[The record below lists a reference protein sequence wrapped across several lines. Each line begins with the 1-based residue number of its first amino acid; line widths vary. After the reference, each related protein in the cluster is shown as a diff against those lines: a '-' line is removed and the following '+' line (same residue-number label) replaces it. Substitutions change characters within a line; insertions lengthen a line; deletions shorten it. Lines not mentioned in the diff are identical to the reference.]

1 MRKLLL
7 LIFTVFACQL
17 AKARDITPNEALQQA
32 KHFLQNKASH
42 GGKGQHAPSV
52 APQLSLAGTVKD
64 LYVFN
69 TTDNQGYVIVSN
81 DDIATP
87 ILGYSDTGSLDLQN
101 IPDNMRAWLQGYADE
116 IAWAKQHPSA
126 ATPKGKRAQR
136 VAAAVKTPIAP
147 LVQTTWDQGTPYNNL
162 CPEYISGQRAATGCV
177 ATAMAQC
184 MYYTE
189 MRVGSTTT
197 YTTAKIPSY
206 TTASY
211 SISVPAINSGTAIDW
226 SNMINDYSSSYT
238 SSQATAVAQL
248 MYYCGVS
255 VQMDYGPSSGAQTY
269 SVANALKNY
278 FGYDETTTYVDRSAY
293 SYSNWLE
300 LIYHELSQGR
310 PVCYGGQSSGGG
322 HEFVCDGYQ
331 GEDYFHINWGWGGM
345 SDNYFKLSALD
356 PDAQGIGGSSSSDG
370 YHYGQDAIIGIQK
383 VGEGG
388 TVLNVSKQG
397 LHYLELNS
405 ISIDKSS
412 ITGGET
418 IEITMNITN
427 NGDGAGGGDDF
438 DGDIWLQDQETGRWL
453 IGKTFFI
460 ANGDTKVCKISYT
473 PQNETA
479 TYTIAGIYLQN
490 DGYYYY
496 VYNTSG
502 FTVSLDVTANS
513 TATTDN
519 VTLTT
524 TPYAPDNYEY
534 VDSKDCFYGTTLKGY
549 VVVSNSSSNTYSGYY
564 EWGLFDDSGLL
575 AFGAD
580 KITVPAGGS
589 TNVEYEIKDL
599 TPNESYILACTYIKN
614 SAWTNWAGLAGLTCK
629 SGIITTDAS
638 GNTTVANP
646 SSSYT
651 VPVTAT
657 SVDLT
662 GCGVTS
668 VTKNSNPNCLF
679 IFGSSDAVPSGLT
692 NIITNDGSG
701 NYTAG
706 SITLTDGNNFY
717 SPVEFTATNIEFTY
731 NNTKQADGTGG
742 WNSIILPFD
751 VTKVTAYGEEIDWFH
766 SASDTGNNKR
776 FWVKKFSS
784 DAANT
789 VNFAYTDQMEANTP
803 YIIALPGNHWGA
815 TYDLSGKT
823 IKFIGENA
831 TVSASNVSTSVT
843 GSNYRFMGNTQ
854 AVTTENIYCLNND
867 GTSFTLTNGSP
878 AFRAYFKPGT
888 FDRTVT
894 MLSIGSEPD
903 GDATGIQDIRKK
915 DTEGKGDI
923 FNLSGQRVTKP
934 IRGLYITNGRK
945 IVIK

>member
-17 AKARDITPNEALQQA
+17 AKAKDITPNEALQQA

-52 APQLSLAGTVKD
+52 ALQLSLAGTVKD

-69 TTDNQGYVIVSN
+69 TTDNQGFVIVSN

-162 CPEYISGQRAATGCV
+162 CPEYNSYKSATGCV

-184 MYYTE
+184 MYTTE

-197 YTTAKIPSY
+197 TTTAEIPAYTTATRGISMDAIPTEATINWENMLTDYSG
-206 TTASY
+206 SY
-211 SISVPAINSGTAIDW
+211 SSAAATAI
-226 SNMINDYSSSYT
+226 
-238 SSQATAVAQL
+238 AKL
-248 MYYCGVS
+248 MLYCGTS
-255 VQMDYGPSSGAQTY
+255 VQMDYYSDDQGSSGAQSY
-269 SVANALKNY
+269 MVANALKNY
-278 FGYDETTTYVDRSAY
+278 FGYKNTVTYLNRSFY
-293 SYSNWLE
+293 SYADWIE
-300 LIYHELSQGR
+300 MMYYELSQGR

-331 GEDYFHINWGWGGM
+331 GEDFFHINWGWGGM

-370 YHYGQDAIIGIQK
+370 YHSSQEAIIGIQK
-383 VGEGG
+383 ETETGTILDVTPNTPNLRLTGYAFSASPTQYQEVEVTLTIQNNANTDYDGDIGVRCLQYSGGYIVRDDVCGTFLIPANSSKDITLSFTPQYSGEYILWTYIPNTTPGYIQWIDVVEDPVV
-388 TVLNVSKQG
+388 TVAENNVTTTDNIDLNVSG
-397 LHYLELNS
+397 VVANYS
-405 ISIDKSS
+405 
-412 ITGGET
+412 GG
-418 IEITMNITN
+418 N
-427 NGDGAGGGDDF
+427 
-438 DGDIWLQDQETGRWL
+438 
-453 IGKTFFI
+453 
-460 ANGDTKVCKISYT
+460 
-473 PQNETA
+473 
-479 TYTIAGIYLQN
+479 
-490 DGYYYY
+490 
-496 VYNTSG
+496 
-502 FTVSLDVTANS
+502 
-513 TATTDN
+513 
-519 VTLTT
+519 
-524 TPYAPDNYEY
+524 
-534 VDSKDCFYGTTLKGY
+534 FYGSTLKGSLT
-549 VVVSNSSSNTYSGYY
+549 VSNPENDKRYSGYF
-564 EWGLFDDSGLL
+564 EWGLFNSAGNSLL
-575 AFGAD
+575 AYEAKGITIPANGSVNIPFEVAD
-580 KITVPAGGS
+580 RQFDTSYYLVYTYVKDNNWTDWYVLGS
-589 TNVEYEIKDL
+589 
-599 TPNESYILACTYIKN
+599 
-614 SAWTNWAGLAGLTCK
+614 LTCK
-629 SGIITTDAS
+629 AGIITTDAS
-638 GNTTVANP
+638 GNTAIAIP

-651 VPVTAT
+651 VPAAAT

-692 NIITNDGSG
+692 NVITNDGSG

-706 SITLTDGNNFY
+706 NITLTDANNFY

-751 VTKVTAYGEEIDWFH
+751 VTKVTANDEEIDWFH

-831 TVSASNVSTSVT
+831 TVSASNESTSVT

-923 FNLSGQRVTKP
+923 FNLSGQRVAKP